1 MDTAIRQPPTRN
13 QTAEDIVRAAEDF
26 VPVLRALAVKTDEDR
41 RITDDIY
48 RQMEDAG
55 FFHILKPKKY
65 GGLELSEEVHAKVTM
80 TLAQGC
86 ASTAWVFSILD
97 ADNSLFLCFS
107 EEVQDEVWGTDSYAT
122 LAGYTGFNPKAKVEA
137 VEGGYRV
144 SGSWAFCSG
153 SDFSSWLVFVVPIG
167 DAGEPHVIIVPNE
180 KAMTVDDWFP
190 TGMRGTGS
198 RTKVLDE
205 VFIPERHVLSFP
217 ALQEGWAA
225 SRELHPSFDM
235 LHTTFPSYGKFEFAG
250 VAVGAAI
257 AAVEH
262 FAQTAASSTRV
273 AHALGGNYN
282 LADQDYAASEFA
294 QASGDVLL
302 AQYMVERQS
311 RDISER
317 TRLRIPSSELD
328 LATWNRNYSLVTRT
342 AVRAVN
348 QIAALIGAKTGNPAH
363 PVSRAKRDIEMLAHH
378 VTLNWRQ
385 ASVQYLAATTKAA
398 AED

>member
-1 MDTAIRQPPTRN
+1 MDNDKRQPPTRN
-13 QTAEDIVRAAEDF
+13 RTAEDIVRAAEDF
-26 VPVLRALAVKTDEDR
+26 VPVLRALAVKTDQER
-41 RITDDIY
+41 RISDDIY
-48 RQMEDAG
+48 RQMEDEG

-65 GGLELSEEVHAKVTM
+65 GGLELSEEVHAQVTM

-97 ADNSLFLCFS
+97 ADNSLFLCYP
-107 EEVQDEVWGTDSYAT
+107 EEVQDEIWGADSYAT
-122 LAGYTGFNPKAKVEA
+122 LAGYTGFNPKAKVEP
-137 VEGGYRV
+137 VDGGYRV

-153 SDFSSWLVFVVPIG
+153 SDFSTWLVFVIPIG
-167 DAGEPHVIIVPNE
+167 AQGEPHVIIVPNE
-180 KAMTVDDWFP
+180 KSTTVDDWFP

-198 RTKVLDE
+198 RTKVLDD

-217 ALQEGWAA
+217 ALQQGWAA

-262 FAQTAASSTRV
+262 FAETATSSTRV
-273 AHALGGNYN
+273 AHALGGDYK
-282 LADQDYAASEFA
+282 LTDQDYAASEFA
-294 QASGDVLL
+294 QASGDVLM
-302 AQYMVERQS
+302 AKYMVERQS
-311 RDISER
+311 HDVSER
-317 TRLRIPSSELD
+317 TRNRVPSTELD

-342 AVRAVN
+342 ARRAVD
-348 QIAALIGAKTGNPAH
+348 QIASLIGAKTGNPAH
-363 PVSRAKRDIEMLAHH
+363 PVSLAKRDIDMLSHH

-385 ASVQYLAATTKAA
+385 ASVQYLAAATQPPA
-398 AED
+398 